1 MTLVKSLLATGACKT
16 SIAKASLGEP
26 IMKHRN
32 TGWLIDSSAL
42 ASWILAATHLT
53 VRQTVRICY
62 VIVKTY

>member
-42 ASWILAATHLT
+42 AS
-53 VRQTVRICY
+53 
-62 VIVKTY
+62 